1 MFGKMLKGVC
11 LISEMMTEHFL
22 LPRECQPSSSS
33 TQGCYV
39 NISGDAKA
47 QVLTGAEDSS
57 WM

>member
-1 MFGKMLKGVC
+1 MFGKMPEGLC

-39 NISGDAKA
+39 NSYGDAKA
-47 QVLTGAEDSS
+47 QVLPGAEDSS